1 MKGIPSRLTVLA
13 VLLVSAAL
21 AASPRAAFTQAATT
35 DALTQVATNDA
46 LTKPAITD
54 EFTRTATT
62 EALTKAVATDASAQG
77 ETTAASTKAPTV
89 VIRNYRTKA
98 EMEKGTEQGWEA
110 VVQQCGTVN
119 DACAAAANAEV
130 TGECAADAQ
139 LFSKHTKNWKVLS
152 FALII
157 ASAGFTGAG
166 AATTIAGSTTIP
178 KIFATLGGTTGL
190 GAVTSTVNS
199 NVASDQAGLIAIDTE
214 LSAWL
219 TFLQTGKPNLQAP
232 PTPAQVYQAARTY
245 IALCAAPAMASS
257 GDSTQ

>member
-1 MKGIPSRLTVLA
+1 MKGVPCRSTALVA
-13 VLLVSAAL
+13 LLVSAAL
-21 AASPRAAFTQAATT
+21 AASPRDAFTQAATT
-35 DALTQVATNDA
+35 L
-46 LTKPAITD
+46 
-54 EFTRTATT
+54 
-62 EALTKAVATDASAQG
+62 
-77 ETTAASTKAPTV
+77 
-89 VIRNYRTKA
+89 VIRNYHNKA
-98 EMEKGTEQGWEA
+98 DMEKGTEQGWAA
-110 VVQQCGTVN
+110 VEQQCGTVN

-166 AATTIAGSTTIP
+166 AAATIAGSTTIP
-178 KIFATLGGTTGL
+178 KIFSTLGGTTGL

-214 LSAWL
+214 LTAWL
-219 TFLQTGKPNLQAP
+219 TFLQTGRPNLSAP
-232 PTPAQVYQAARTY
+232 PTAPQIYQAARTY

-257 GDSTQ
+257 SGDSAQPAGH